1 MCGIVGYIDVSYQS
15 GSKEL
20 KLQILRMANEISH
33 RGPDDTGVWVDE
45 KEGVAFGH
53 RRLSIRDLS
62 PEGHQPM
69 LSKSTR
75 YVLIFNGEIY
85 NFKELRAQ
93 LELQGSVFR
102 GHSDTEVMLEC
113 IERWGIQK
121 ALERFVGMY
130 AFVLWDSQE
139 RLLYLGRDRMGE
151 KPLYYGWMGHTF
163 FFGSELKALR
173 AHMNFKPELNRD
185 VLPLYLRYNCIPDPY
200 SIYKGIYKLL
210 PATLLVMNPHDPSK
224 KISSQ
229 TYWSAKEIVESG
241 EKNPFE
247 ASDAAAILAL
257 DGVLR
262 KAVSH
267 QMVADVPLGAFL
279 SGGIDSTT
287 IVSLMQ
293 AQSQT
298 SVKTFT
304 IGFEEADYNEALHAK
319 IVAQHLGTDHTE
331 LYVTSKQTRDI
342 IPKLPFI
349 YDEPFADSSQIP
361 TFLVS
366 QLARQHVTV
375 SLSGDGGD
383 ELFGGYNRH
392 YWVEKIWNR
401 MNRFPNDIRKMGA
414 SSISAISPDTWN
426 FVCNRVLNMKYPQI
440 GDKLHKVSQLLL
452 TNSPEDMYDRLASQW
467 ENPESVVLGATEWS
481 SNHREIGSLNIS
493 NIAQKMMYLDMITY
507 LPNDIL
513 VKVDRASM
521 HTSLESRA
529 PFLNHHVVEFA
540 CRLPLSMKIR
550 DGQTKWLLRQVL
562 HQYVPKE
569 FVDRP
574 KMGFSVPIDSWL
586 RGPLRE
592 WAESLLNEERLQ
604 REGFFNPV
612 FIRKKWGEHLSGKC
626 NWQSQLWII
635 LMFQAWIDEY
645 A

>member
-20 KLQILRMANEISH
+20 KLQVLRMANEISH

-45 KEGVAFGH
+45 KEGIAFGH

-69 LSKSTR
+69 FSKSTR

-173 AHMNFKPELNRD
+173 AHMNFKPKLNRD

-224 KISSQ
+224 KTSSQ

-241 EKNPFE
+241 EENPFE
-247 ASDAAAILAL
+247 ASDAVAILAL

-267 QMVADVPLGAFL
+267 QMVADVPIGAFL

-401 MNRFPNDIRKMGA
+401 MNRFPNGIRKMGA

-569 FVDRP
+569 FMDRP

-612 FIRKKWGEHLSGKC
+612 FIRKKWEEHLSGKR

>member
-45 KEGVAFGH
+45 KEGIAFGH

-173 AHMNFKPELNRD
+173 AHMNFKPKLNRD

-247 ASDAAAILAL
+247 ASDAVAILAL

-401 MNRFPNDIRKMGA
+401 MNRFPNGIRKMGA

-569 FVDRP
+569 FMDRP

-612 FIRKKWGEHLSGKC
+612 FIRKKWEEHLSGKR

>member
-1 MCGIVGYIDVSYQS
+1 M
-15 GSKEL
+15 
-20 KLQILRMANEISH
+20 
-33 RGPDDTGVWVDE
+33 
-45 KEGVAFGH
+45 
-53 RRLSIRDLS
+53 
-62 PEGHQPM
+62 
-69 LSKSTR
+69 
-75 YVLIFNGEIY
+75 
-85 NFKELRAQ
+85 
-93 LELQGSVFR
+93 
-102 GHSDTEVMLEC
+102 
-113 IERWGIQK
+113 ERK
-121 ALERFVGMY
+121 
-130 AFVLWDSQE
+130 D
-139 RLLYLGRDRMGE
+139 
-151 KPLYYGWMGHTF
+151 
-163 FFGSELKALR
+163 
-173 AHMNFKPELNRD
+173 
-185 VLPLYLRYNCIPDPY
+185 
-200 SIYKGIYKLL
+200 
-210 PATLLVMNPHDPSK
+210 
-224 KISSQ
+224 
-229 TYWSAKEIVESG
+229 
-241 EKNPFE
+241 PFE
-247 ASDAAAILAL
+247 ASDSEAILAL

-293 AQSQT
+293 AQSHT

-401 MNRFPNDIRKMGA
+401 MNRFPNGIRKMGA

-521 HTSLESRA
+521 YTSLESRA
-529 PFLNHHVVEFA
+529 PFLDHHVVEFA

-569 FVDRP
+569 LMDRP

-612 FIRKKWGEHLSGKC
+612 FIRKKWEEHLSGKR

-635 LMFQAWIDEY
+635 LMFQAWMDEY